1 MLENILWGLGVILV
15 AFLVPLVVYIVT
27 KTAGNLARE
36 RVPTTR
42 VDANRALESA
52 VQKGLDEL
60 RNTQG
65 MQQTQVQ
72 DLAHSLQ
79 LMRQEWED
87 FYDKARRSED
97 RTRKAIKAAS
107 DRDDDDEDTEVADQ
121 LLRQVMQQQT
131 DQEAPAA
138 DDVYARAER
147 LRPRGQ

>member
-1 MLENILWGLGVILV
+1 MLENILWGLGVVLA
-15 AFLVPLVVYIVT
+15 AFLIPLVVYIVV

-42 VDANRALESA
+42 IDANRALESA

-65 MQQTQVQ
+65 MQQTQVA
-72 DLAHSLQ
+72 DLAHGVQ
-79 LMRQEWED
+79 LMRQEWDD

-107 DRDDDDEDTEVADQ
+107 DRAGDDEDTTETDQ
-121 LLRQVMQQQT
+121 MLLALMQQKD
-131 DQEAPAA
+131 DQGVSLQEDLFERA
-138 DDVYARAER
+138 DR